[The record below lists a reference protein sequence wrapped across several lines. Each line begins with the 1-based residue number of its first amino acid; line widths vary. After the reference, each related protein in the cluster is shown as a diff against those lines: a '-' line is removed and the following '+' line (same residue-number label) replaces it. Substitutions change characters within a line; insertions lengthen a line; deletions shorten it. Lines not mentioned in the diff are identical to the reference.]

1 MKIEDIKWLEG
12 FYNADISNKRLFAA
26 TFGVYPNTYAHI
38 FKQEIILDKLL
49 FDTLKKM
56 YPNAI
61 IQSRIEH
68 FERNTSCV
76 DYMNTSCIDFNPVK
90 VPLMEN
96 LEGAQIDIYDDNLII
111 SFTAHTFYI
120 YYIDQDIQAHIDSL
134 LKVVQRKNE
143 LKAAQ
148 VKLIAYSNGFYTIDS
163 KIEAT
168 DINLSENY
176 NDDFMPA
183 YDNIINFLDE
193 RKSGLII
200 IRGEKG
206 TGKTNLLRHLMTT
219 HPDNYVIVTNATAS
233 YLAAPEFM
241 TFMMEHQNSV
251 FILEDCEQILMDRSE
266 SFNNAIATI
275 LNMSDGL
282 LSDIFNVK
290 FICTFNADINK
301 IDEAL
306 LRKGRCFVN
315 YEFTKLSADKT
326 KVLLNKQGI
335 ELDEY
340 EPMTLADIYNYEA
353 PKCVKED
360 KKKIG
365 F

>member
-1 MKIEDIKWLEG
+1 MKTEDIKWIEG
-12 FYNADISNKRLFAA
+12 FYNSDVSNKKLFAA
-26 TFGVYPNTYAHI
+26 TFGVYPNVYAHY
-38 FKQEIILDKLL
+38 FKQDIVLDKQL

-56 YPNAI
+56 YPNAVV
-61 IQSRIEH
+61 QSRIEY
-68 FERNTSCV
+68 FERSTPCAN
-76 DYMNTSCIDFNPVK
+76 YMPIR
-90 VPLMEN
+90 VPIMEN
-96 LEGAQIDIYDDNLII
+96 LQGSQITIYDYKLII
-111 SFTAHTFYI
+111 AITDQSLYI
-120 YYIDQDIQAHIDSL
+120 YYTNQNIQVHIDDL
-134 LKVVQRKNE
+134 LKVFQRKNE
-143 LKAAQ
+143 LKVAQ

-163 KIEAT
+163 KINVT
-168 DINLSENY
+168 DINLFENY

-193 RKSGLII
+193 RKSGLVI

-219 HPDNYVIVTNATAS
+219 HPDNYIIVTNATAS
-233 YLAAPEFM
+233 YLAAPGFM

-251 FILEDCEQILMDRSE
+251 FVLEDCEQILMDRSE
-266 SFNNAIATI
+266 SFNNTIATI

-335 ELDEY
+335 ELDKY

-353 PKCVKED
+353 PECVKED